1 MREYTIHPL
10 VVGINEMA
18 DILIPIHDA
27 AVGRKKCIP
36 EYGK

>member
-18 DILIPIHDA
+18 DILITIHDA
-27 AVGRKKCIP
+27 AIGRKNCIP
-36 EYGK
+36 EYGN